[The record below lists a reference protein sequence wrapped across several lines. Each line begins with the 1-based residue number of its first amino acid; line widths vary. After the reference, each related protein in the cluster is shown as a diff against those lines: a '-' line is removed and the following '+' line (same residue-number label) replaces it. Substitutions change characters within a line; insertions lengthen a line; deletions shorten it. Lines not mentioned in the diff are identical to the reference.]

1 MKLNVLNFLRK
12 EVKMK
17 KESYEGRKRR
27 LSIPRE
33 SSIRRRLEK
42 RLPRGYRPKG
52 SETSTGINPPN
63 NKNIEKGM

>member
-1 MKLNVLNFLRK
+1 
-12 EVKMK
+12 MK

-27 LSIPRE
+27 LSIPRR

-52 SETSTGINPPN
+52 NETSTGINPPN

>member
-1 MKLNVLNFLRK
+1 MKLNVLSFLRK